1 MVIRLKKL
9 FALGIVIS
17 LFICSSCNYNDLRKI
32 DENKDLIISV
42 NKKVGSLSF
51 LDQHDL
57 HKITEWNLNRDI
69 SGASLLNNGKDL
81 VVFHPT
87 NSKIDFYRLSSGKNI
102 DQWDLEKGISNLIS
116 LQYKDMIAITNGSEN
131 TITFYNKAGKMLKKL
146 TVGKNPISMVEDHIH
161 SLLYISLFNEK
172 KIIAINLKNFSIQ
185 KSIKV
190 PLTSMGLQLNDDST
204 QLYVGGHGNGEEEN
218 EYVNIYSTSSGELIK
233 SLHAPLMPIS
243 FFQNED
249 GIYTIAHGTNQ
260 IYKLDPSTSNQ
271 KEFIEI
277 GSNPYSAVG
286 YEHIAYVASYDL
298 NKLYQINTTSM
309 TIEKEAKLGRGPFQL
324 LLREGIRHE

>member
-1 MVIRLKKL
+1 LKKL
-9 FALGIVIS
+9 FTLGIVIVI
-17 LFICSSCNYNDLRKI
+17 FICSACNKNDFTKI
-32 DENKDLIISV
+32 DENKDIIISV

-69 SGASLLNNGKDL
+69 SGASIVNNGKDL
-81 VVFHPT
+81 VVFHPS
-87 NSKIDFYRLSSGKNI
+87 NQKIDFYNLSSGKNI
-102 DQWDLEKGISNLIS
+102 DQWVLEKGTTNLVS
-116 LQYKDMIAITNGSEN
+116 LHFKEMIAVSNGSEN
-131 TITFYNKAGKMLKKL
+131 TVTFYNKTGKMLKKL
-146 TVGKNPISMVEDHIH
+146 TVGKNPISMIEDHIH
-161 SLLYISLFNEK
+161 SLLYISLFNERK
-172 KIIAINLKNFSIQ
+172 VIAINLKNFEVQ
-185 KSIKV
+185 KSIEV

-218 EYVNIYSTSSGELIK
+218 EYVNIYSTSSGKLIK

-249 GIYTIAHGTNQ
+249 GIFTIAHGTNQ
-260 IYKLDPSTSNQ
+260 IYKLNPSNSNQ

-286 YEHIAYVASYDL
+286 FSHTAYVASYDL
-298 NKLYQINTTSM
+298 NKLYQINTTTM